1 VIWAVLLL
9 VVALAAPGVWAWY
22 MSRRQL
28 AATTAAQQRRVLHL
42 AVAVS
47 AGVGVVILVLGVVAF
62 VLTGYNWMVLAL
74 LWSFGLLHLGLLA
87 GMLSRTQHATG
98 QKRTTH

>member
-9 VVALAAPGVWAWY
+9 VVALAAPGVWAWD
-22 MSRRQL
+22 MSKRQL

-87 GMLSRTQHATG
+87 RMLRRMQHATG